1 MKALF
6 DKYDLTLKSCR
17 EAIDVFK
24 SARNEAR
31 NIVVDIVKELQVEK
45 GYVKFAYGH
54 RPNLF
59 GEVGEITYIKYDY
72 EDDRLLFLRRE
83 DNVKP
88 ESKKVNWLSLWLYC
102 DFTECYER
110 IIYQL
115 KNIAEK

>member
-6 DKYDLTLKSCR
+6 DKYELTLKSCR
-17 EAIDVFK
+17 EAIDVFI
-24 SARNEAR
+24 SARDEAR
-31 NIVVDIVKELQVEK
+31 NIVIDIVKELQVEK

-54 RPNLF
+54 RPDLH
-59 GEVGEITYIKYDY
+59 GDVGEITYIKYDY
-72 EDDRLLFLRRE
+72 EKEELLFLSRE

-88 ESKKVNWLSLWLYC
+88 ESKKVQWHTLRIYC
-102 DFTECYER
+102 GFLQYYES